1 MTQTTRTHTAWVKQF
16 RPFVALRQT
25 VFRTG
30 FLYQTLFFPF
40 PFYYFLFRKD
50 YNYCPSSFGPR
61 NLTKGSTTKELRA
74 CLERRGKEGPRTKAK
89 GAHKSHAHQYMRKWE
104 RETRT
109 SSIKATRA
117 APKPFTVQRAVEE
130 WRRLRSKLALSAL
143 PRGGSTAAESS
154 REAEKVLSL
163 KKVGKIEF
171 SSVVVKDE

>member
-1 MTQTTRTHTAWVKQF
+1 MKFLEPNNKALCAVPFRNFSAWLKLRTHTHTAWVKQF

-74 CLERRGKEGPRTKAK
+74 CLERRGKEGPQNKAK

-104 RETRT
+104 RERL
-109 SSIKATRA
+109 A
-117 APKPFTVQRAVEE
+117 RAV
-130 WRRLRSKLALSAL
+130 
-143 PRGGSTAAESS
+143 
-154 REAEKVLSL
+154 
-163 KKVGKIEF
+163 
-171 SSVVVKDE
+171 